1 MYSCERIYRNEFVDV
16 LYMHSFV
23 YFAIYSWILDI
34 YDGLLIY

>member
-16 LYMHSFV
+16 LYMHFFV